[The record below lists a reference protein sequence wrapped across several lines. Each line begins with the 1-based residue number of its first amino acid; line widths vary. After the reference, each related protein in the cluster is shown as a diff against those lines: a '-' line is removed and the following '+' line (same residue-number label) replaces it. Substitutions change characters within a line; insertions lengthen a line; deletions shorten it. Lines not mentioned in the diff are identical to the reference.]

1 MVFGGKLLGSL
12 IKLSEKKV
20 KMSSRL
26 FFDFNLG
33 DEVTI
38 CYDDN
43 NPNRGIIIENFV
55 SSKNITY

>member
-43 NPNRGIIIENFV
+43 IPNRGIIIENFV